1 MEQKTSKKEPV
12 YVAFSTQKGGAGK
25 TTLTIL
31 AASYLHY
38 EMGYNVAV
46 IDCDFPQHSILSMR
60 QRDLKMAMEDE
71 FYRGMAYE
79 QFTRLDKKA
88 YPVVESDT
96 SKAITDAEEV
106 VEDYDT
112 EFDIIFFDLPGTLNN
127 RDLVHTLA
135 HMDYI
140 IAPIA
145 ASRVVMESTLDYMIS
160 VRDNIVASGKSNIKT
175 MYLLWNL
182 VDGREKTELYEVYE
196 AVIKEL
202 DFPLLKT
209 FLPNAVRF
217 RREQNIEHKPLFLS
231 TLFPPDKPLLKGSNV
246 DTMTDELIE
255 VLKLSGHE

>member
-1 MEQKTSKKEPV
+1 MKKEPI

-25 TTLTIL
+25 TTLTVL

-38 EMGYNVAV
+38 ERDYNVAI
-46 IDCDFPQHSILSMR
+46 IDCDFPQLSIFNMR
-60 QRDLKMAMEDE
+60 ERDLAMALDNE

-79 QFTRLDKKA
+79 QFSRLDKKA
-88 YPVVESDT
+88 YPVVRSNTDE
-96 SKAITDAEEV
+96 AIADAERV
-106 VEDYDT
+106 VE
-112 EFDIIFFDLPGTLNN
+112 ESENGFDIIFFDLPGTMNN
-127 RDLVHTLA
+127 RGLIHTLA

-145 ASRVVMESTLDYMIS
+145 ASRVVMESTLDYLIS
-160 VRDNIVASGKSNIKT
+160 VRDNIIVSGKSNIKSI
-175 MYLLWNL
+175 YLLWNL
-182 VDGREKTELYEVYE
+182 VDGREKSELYEVYE

-231 TLFPPDKPLLKGSNV
+231 TLFPPDKSLLKGSNV
-246 DTMTDELIE
+246 DTLTDELLE
-255 VLKLSGHE
+255 VFNLIRHE

>member
-1 MEQKTSKKEPV
+1 MKKEPI

-25 TTLTIL
+25 TTLTVL

-38 EMGYNVAV
+38 EMGYNVAI
-46 IDCDFPQHSILSMR
+46 IDCDFPQHSIHSMR
-60 QRDLKMAMEDE
+60 KRDFKMLEDDE
-71 FYRGMAYE
+71 FYKGMAYE
-79 QFTRLDKKA
+79 QFTRLEGKKA
-88 YPVVESDT
+88 YPIVESNT
-96 SKAITDAEEV
+96 SRAIADAEQIVDE
-106 VEDYDT
+106 YDMY
-112 EFDIIFFDLPGTLNN
+112 FDIIFFDLPGTMNN
-127 RDLVHTLA
+127 RDLILTLA
-135 HMDYI
+135 HMDFL

-160 VRDNIVASGKSNIKT
+160 VRDNIIATGKSNIKA

-196 AVIKEL
+196 DVIREL

-231 TLFPPDKPLLKGSNV
+231 TLFPPDKFLLKGSNL
-246 DTMTDELIE
+246 DALADELLE
-255 VLKLSGHE
+255 VLNLNSHE

>member
-1 MEQKTSKKEPV
+1 MKKEPI

-25 TTLTIL
+25 TTLTVL
-31 AASYLHY
+31 VASYLHY
-38 EMGYNVAV
+38 EMGYNVAI
-46 IDCDFPQHSILSMR
+46 IDCDFPQHSIHSMR
-60 QRDLKMAMEDE
+60 KRDFKMLEDDE
-71 FYRGMAYE
+71 FYKGMAYE
-79 QFTRLDKKA
+79 QFTRLEGRKA

-96 SKAITDAEEV
+96 SRAIADAEQV

-112 EFDIIFFDLPGTLNN
+112 DFDIIFFDLPGTMNN
-127 RDLVHTLA
+127 RDLILTLA
-135 HMDYI
+135 HMDFL

-160 VRDNIVASGKSNIKT
+160 VRDNIIATGKTNIKS

-182 VDGREKTELYEVYE
+182 VDGREKNELYEVYE

-202 DFPLLKT
+202 DFPLLRT

-231 TLFPPDKPLLKGSNV
+231 TLFPPDKALLKGSNV
-246 DTMTDELIE
+246 DTLANELLEALNLI
-255 VLKLSGHE
+255 GHE

>member
-1 MEQKTSKKEPV
+1 MEQKTSKKEPI

-25 TTLTIL
+25 TTLTVL
-31 AASYLHY
+31 SASYLHY
-38 EMGYNVAV
+38 ELGYNVAI
-46 IDCDFPQHSILSMR
+46 IDCDFPQHSIYSMR
-60 QRDLKMAMEDE
+60 QCDLKMAMEDE

-88 YPVVESDT
+88 YPIVESDT
-96 SKAITDAEEV
+96 GKAITDAEEV

-160 VRDNIVASGKSNIKT
+160 VRDNIVASGKSNIKA
-175 MYLLWNL
+175 M
-182 VDGREKTELYEVYE
+182 
-196 AVIKEL
+196 
-202 DFPLLKT
+202 
-209 FLPNAVRF
+209 
-217 RREQNIEHKPLFLS
+217 FLS
-231 TLFPPDKPLLKGSNV
+231 TLFPPDKTLMKGSNV
-246 DTMTDELIE
+246 DTMTDEL
-255 VLKLSGHE
+255 LFKNR

>member
-1 MEQKTSKKEPV
+1 MKKEPI

-25 TTLTIL
+25 TTLTVL

-38 EMGYNVAV
+38 ELGYNVAI

-88 YPVVESDT
+88 YPIVESDT
-96 SKAITDAEEV
+96 GKAITDAEEV

-160 VRDNIVASGKSNIKT
+160 VRDNIVASGKSNIKA

-202 DFPLLKT
+202 DFPLMQT

-231 TLFPPDKPLLKGSNV
+231 TLFPPDKTLLKGSNV